1 MECFGGI
8 SDDDGD
14 DNKDETKVMVRRD
27 LSCGVCCFHLHTET
41 SLLAAIRNS
50 MTSVVTDSPSRDVL
64 CAIDEFCL
72 SRHWMMHVGPEKG
85 DILIEALRS
94 SMLEK
99 TQLNST
105 LTSGL
110 DCIPFIAVELGTYC
124 GYSSILMGRTMREML
139 TSGNTRIDCPRI
151 DCPRIDCHLITTEI
165 NEEYVQIAT
174 EIILLSQM
182 QDLISV
188 HEISYNGH
196 DTDIVATVSDAIMRS
211 RNSLNKAATID
222 FLFIDH
228 DKNAYKSDLR
238 KLERSGMIRRGTKVV
253 ADNVLFARIDDYVEY
268 VKQRE
273 EMGIVKTITI
283 PCHVEYSVDKDES
296 GDSLQHFEDG
306 VEITDYLQ
314 DP

>member
-1 MECFGGI
+1 MECFG
-8 SDDDGD
+8 DDDD
-14 DNKDETKVMVRRD
+14 DDDVDETKAMVQRD
-27 LSCGVCCFHLHTET
+27 QSCGVCCFHLNTEA
-41 SLLAAIRNS
+41 SLLAAVRNS

-64 CAIDEFCL
+64 SAIDEFCL

-99 TQLNST
+99 IHLNSK

-110 DCIPFIAVELGTYC
+110 DSIPFIAVELGTCC
-124 GYSSILMGRTMREML
+124 GYSSILMGRTMREISI
-139 TSGNTRIDCPRI
+139 SGNN
-151 DCPRIDCHLITTEI
+151 RIDCHLITTEI
-165 NEEYVQIAT
+165 NEEYVNIAS
-174 EIILLSQM
+174 EMILLSQM

-196 DTDIVATVSDAIMRS
+196 DTDIVATVSDAIMRLS
-211 RNSLNKAATID
+211 NSLKKAGKID

-228 DKNAYKSDLR
+228 DKNAYASDLR
-238 KLERSGMIRRGTKVV
+238 KLERSGMIRHGTKVV
-253 ADNVLFARIDDYVEY
+253 ADNVIFAKIDDYMEY
-268 VKQRE
+268 VKQRA

-283 PCHVEYSVDKDES
+283 PCHVEYSVDRDES
-296 GDSLQHFEDG
+296 GESLQHFEDG
-306 VEITDYLQ
+306 VEITNYLQ

>member
-151 DCPRIDCHLITTEI
+151 DCHLITTEI
-165 NEEYVQIAT
+165 NEEYAQIAT

-253 ADNVLFARIDDYVEY
+253 ADNVIFARIDDYVEY